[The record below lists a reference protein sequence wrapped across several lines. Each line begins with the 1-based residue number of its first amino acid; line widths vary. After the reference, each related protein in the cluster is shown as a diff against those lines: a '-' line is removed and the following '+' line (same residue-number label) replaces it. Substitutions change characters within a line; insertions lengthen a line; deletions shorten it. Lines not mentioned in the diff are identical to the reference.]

1 MRYYV
6 LNTPDNEELA
16 RLSRGGNA
24 SYFDTTASRWIPDP
38 LLAVELRHGSD
49 WRRVEPH
56 ELPPGIPDVIEET
69 PRVRRFR
76 VRRRGRHSRK

>member
-1 MRYYV
+1 MRYYI
-6 LNTPDNEELA
+6 LNTPGAEELA

-24 SYFDTTASRWIPDP
+24 SYFDDSTNRWVPDP

-49 WRRVEPH
+49 WRVVSPDD
-56 ELPPGIPDVIEET
+56 LPPGVADDVEER
-69 PRVRRFR
+69 PRPRRFR